1 MQLIRSNKSIVIIN
15 KNGVTWEDTAL
26 ESTTGVTVN
35 ASISN
40 VMSSYIHLEISKTVV
55 RDPEDMGSYK
65 CSVYALGKGLVNSSS
80 QTVNLTGTK
89 KLYKVFN
96 PNFA

>member
-1 MQLIRSNKSIVIIN
+1 MQLIRSNKRIVIIN
-15 KNGVTWEDTAL
+15 KNGVTWEDTSL
-26 ESTTGVTVN
+26 ENTTGVTVN

-40 VMSSYIHLEISKTVV
+40 VMSSYLHLEISKTVV

-65 CSVYALGKGLVNSSS
+65 CSVHALGNGLVMSSS

-96 PNFA
+96 SNFA